1 VTSTSA
7 PLPETADRPEPP
19 FSPTLVEEMLRALGK
34 AARAHQLYLANN
46 PVYQRAIE
54 LARHAFAPIWA
65 ETDELVLTVTETA
78 FTWEGRHVLDEPEK
92 SGDSLPWLF
101 FKDGL
106 RELRLLKGFED
117 DELVALLAI
126 VQRARKSSPDEDD
139 LLTLLWEQDFV
150 HLRYRYVDLSL
161 ESSSPLE
168 GTVSSEHAATRV
180 VAQEVEPEPTMV
192 SRPGFLSL
200 DDFDATL
207 YFLDEHEVEYLRGAV
222 ATEYARD
229 QRTNVLAMLLDVFEI
244 QSAAPVREEVLGILE
259 NLMLHFLSAGNF
271 QAVAYL
277 FRESA
282 VTLDRS
288 RTLEKAHRDRLSQLP
303 DRLSEPAALS
313 QLLQG
318 LDEASAIPAEEDL
331 TALFEQLRPAAL
343 ATVFEWLGRVNDVRL
358 KGVLETAAGRLAA
371 QNTAEL
377 VRLIGASN
385 HAVALEAIRRAA
397 ALRTSAAVAP
407 LARAVQDGDAALRLA
422 AVQALAEIGSAG
434 AMQALEKSVEDVD
447 RGVRVAASRAI
458 AARVHRPALPRLEA
472 VVRGKKVREAD
483 RTEMLAHFEAYGA
496 LCGDAGVPLLDEM
509 LNGKS
514 MFGRREE
521 PELRACAAMAL
532 GRVGTTRA
540 QDALRKAGSEKDAV
554 VRNAVNRALRTGPA

>member
-1 VTSTSA
+1 
-7 PLPETADRPEPP
+7 
-19 FSPTLVEEMLRALGK
+19 
-34 AARAHQLYLANN
+34 
-46 PVYQRAIE
+46 
-54 LARHAFAPIWA
+54 
-65 ETDELVLTVTETA
+65 
-78 FTWEGRHVLDEPEK
+78 
-92 SGDSLPWLF
+92 
-101 FKDGL
+101 
-106 RELRLLKGFED
+106 
-117 DELVALLAI
+117 
-126 VQRARKSSPDEDD
+126 
-139 LLTLLWEQDFV
+139 
-150 HLRYRYVDLSL
+150 
-161 ESSSPLE
+161 
-168 GTVSSEHAATRV
+168 
-180 VAQEVEPEPTMV
+180 
-192 SRPGFLSL
+192 
-200 DDFDATL
+200 
-207 YFLDEHEVEYLRGAV
+207 
-222 ATEYARD
+222 
-229 QRTNVLAMLLDVFEI
+229 
-244 QSAAPVREEVLGILE
+244 
-259 NLMLHFLSAGNF
+259 
-271 QAVAYL
+271 
-277 FRESA
+277 
-282 VTLDRS
+282 
-288 RTLEKAHRDRLSQLP
+288 
-303 DRLSEPAALS
+303 
-313 QLLQG
+313 
-318 LDEASAIPAEEDL
+318 
-331 TALFEQLRPAAL
+331 
-343 ATVFEWLGRVNDVRL
+343 VRL